1 MTAAP
6 TFAGSVS
13 AASTTSVG
21 LAGFGSSGRG
31 FHAPLLQHAGMT
43 IAAVST
49 ANPKRADQVRQDLP
63 AARVVADL
71 DALLEVEGLDI
82 IVLATPSG
90 GHAAQARQCIAAGIA
105 VVVDKP
111 LATDSTQAYGVVDA
125 ARAAGV
131 ALTVFQ
137 NRRFDAEHVAARD
150 TVRSGRL
157 GEVFRHE
164 FRWERWRPSPK
175 DRWRENASASEGGG
189 ILLDL
194 HTHMIDAAVDL
205 FGPIDTVYAEI
216 AARTT
221 AAEDDAFLACRH
233 TSGVMSHLGATSVA
247 AAPGPRVRIL
257 GRSGAF
263 LLNQFEDDGADIYP
277 DLAHGDPDQ
286 CGWIYTG
293 VQRTP
298 VTRPEAGQVDFYRQV
313 KAALG
318 SQDPAA
324 AMPVDPYDAVHT
336 LAVIDAARVS
346 AARGSVE
353 QVRTPG
359 ER

>member
-1 MTAAP
+1 MTA
-6 TFAGSVS
+6 
-13 AASTTSVG
+13 VG

-31 FHAPLLQHAGMT
+31 IHAPLLQQAGMT

-49 ANPKRADQVRQDLP
+49 ADPQRAGQVRADVP
-63 AARVVADL
+63 GARVVADL
-71 DALLEVEGLDI
+71 DALLGVAGLDL
-82 IVLATPSG
+82 IVLASPSG
-90 GHAAQARQCIAAGIA
+90 LHAGQARQCIDAGIA

-111 LATDSTQAYGVVDA
+111 LATDATRAFGVVDA

-137 NRRFDAEHVAARD
+137 NRRFDAEHVAARE

-164 FRWERWRPSPK
+164 FRWERWRPTPK
-175 DRWRENASASEGGG
+175 DRWRENASPADGGG

-194 HTHMIDAAVDL
+194 HSHMIDAAVDL
-205 FGPIDTVYAEI
+205 FGPIDTVYAEV

-221 AAEDDAFLACRH
+221 AAEDDAFLSCRH
-233 TSGVMSHLGATSVA
+233 TSGVVSHLGATSVS

-277 DLAHGDPDQ
+277 DLANAGVGQ
-286 CGWIYTG
+286 CGWVYEG
-293 VQRTP
+293 ERRTP
-298 VTRPEAGQVDFYRQV
+298 VTRPAAGQVDFYRQV
-313 KAALG
+313 RTALVA
-318 SQDPAA
+318 QDPQA

-336 LAVIDAARVS
+336 LAVIDAARTSV
-346 AARGSVE
+346 AHRTVE